1 MRDQNEFMRQMLDLV
16 EFAKTNENRI
26 TKEQVDDFCQDMK
39 LQKSQL
45 WHPDNVRSSAAEVTV
60 H

>member
-26 TKEQVDDFCQDMK
+26 TKEQVDDFCKDMK
-39 LQKSQL
+39 LQRGK
-45 WHPDNVRSSAAEVTV
+45 
-60 H
+60 